1 MTDQPS
7 QPATDDWR
15 HLTAYGYA
23 PGGYMC
29 RCSKCGGTPINMD
42 KRATTCRPCA
52 EEMCAAALAARP
64 ALGPDEFIGK
74 AKINGHWYGGK
85 HMIRVAQITYDGS
98 TCTVPLSALVDMLG
112 DGETY
117 QVRVTSMRKAEF
129 DRLEEFAGW

>member
-1 MTDQPS
+1 MSNNTI
-7 QPATDDWR
+7 
-15 HLTAYGYA
+15 
-23 PGGYMC
+23 GGPC
-29 RCSKCGGTPINMD
+29 TLCG
-42 KRATTCRPCA
+42 RPNIEHGGGQC
-52 EEMCAAALAARP
+52 P
-64 ALGPDEFIGK
+64 PQVVTSLGPDEFIGK

>member
-1 MTDQPS
+1 MCE
-7 QPATDDWR
+7 R
-15 HLTAYGYA
+15 
-23 PGGYMC
+23 PGVP
-29 RCSKCGGTPINMD
+29 PI
-42 KRATTCRPCA
+42 AS
-52 EEMCAAALAARP
+52 
-64 ALGPDEFIGK
+64 LGPDEFIGK
-74 AKINGHWYGGK
+74 AQINGHWYSGK

>member
-1 MTDQPS
+1 MTDPTCV
-7 QPATDDWR
+7 PFKPETWPLDADGFAANLCTD
-15 HLTAYGYA
+15 
-23 PGGYMC
+23 C
-29 RCSKCGGTPINMD
+29 GTPM
-42 KRATTCRPCA
+42 RYGSRHGTCLEPKA
-52 EEMCAAALAARP
+52 PPAP
-64 ALGPDEFIGK
+64 ALGSDEFIGK

-129 DRLEEFAGW
+129 DRLPEFAGF

>member
-1 MTDQPS
+1 MRS
-7 QPATDDWR
+7 E
-15 HLTAYGYA
+15 HLDY
-23 PGGYMC
+23 
-29 RCSKCGGTPINMD
+29 RDELINARPD
-42 KRATTCRPCA
+42 KGPPT
-52 EEMCAAALAARP
+52 P

-129 DRLEEFAGW
+129 DRLEEFSGW

>member
-1 MTDQPS
+1 MSDPTCVPFKPETWPLDADGFAANLCTD
-7 QPATDDWR
+7 
-15 HLTAYGYA
+15 
-23 PGGYMC
+23 C
-29 RCSKCGGTPINMD
+29 GTPV
-42 KRATTCRPCA
+42 RYGSRHGHCLEP
-52 EEMCAAALAARP
+52 AAAPTRT
-64 ALGPDEFIGK
+64 LGPDEFIGK
-74 AKINGHWYGGK
+74 AKINGHWYRGR